1 LHWPNTYGSRLAHQ
15 LAFERPMTSPA
26 QSSSETHHYKG
37 WSGIRRAFATP
48 SALTMLCLGF
58 GSGLPFLLVGG
69 TLSTW
74 LRDTGVALSAIGLVS
89 YASFFYVLKFLWAPL
104 IDRYPLP
111 FFGRRKGWLA
121 FSQIMLIG
129 ALSGMALLGP
139 DSSLP
144 MFVVLAGLVAFAGA
158 TQDIVVD
165 AYRIEIAPVESQ
177 AALAATYTFGYRI
190 ALILSGAIALYLAE
204 LLGWKNAYLAMAACI
219 LIPLVAGFLSKEPAA
234 QTLAIRE
241 LRVWDAFIKPFQEFF
256 SRNGIWLALAL
267 LAFVGLFK
275 LPDQMIGVMAGPF
288 YLDSG
293 YTKADI
299 ATVSKLYGV
308 WIGITGAFLGG
319 ICIAAFSLRPI
330 LVIAAIAISVSNIS
344 FLLMAN
350 YPAQAWAFFAAIS
363 ADNLSQGFA
372 GVVLVAFMSGLTN
385 RNFTATQYA
394 LLASLA
400 NLPGKFI
407 GGLSGYMVEATSY
420 SAFFILSTFSV
431 VPTLLLL
438 TWLWK
443 RIQTAP
449 TQTL

>member
-1 LHWPNTYGSRLAHQ
+1 
-15 LAFERPMTSPA
+15 MTIAPA
-26 QSSSETHHYKG
+26 TQEDNNYKG
-37 WSGIRRAFATP
+37 WRGIRRAFATP
-48 SALTMLCLGF
+48 SALTLLLLGF
-58 GSGLPFLLVGG
+58 GSGLPFLLVGY

-111 FFGRRKGWLA
+111 FLGRRKGWLA
-121 FSQIMLIG
+121 ISQIILIG
-129 ALSGMALLGP
+129 ALISMALLGP
-139 DSSLP
+139 TSSLAL
-144 MFVVLAGLVAFAGA
+144 FVVLAGLVAFAGA

-165 AYRIEIAPVESQ
+165 AYRIEIAPVKSQ
-177 AALAATYTFGYRI
+177 AALAAAYILGYRI

-204 LLGWKNAYLAMAACI
+204 LVGWTNAYLTMAACMLLP
-219 LIPLVAGFLSKEPAA
+219 LIAGLLSKEPDPTNA
-234 QTLAIRE
+234 LSIRE
-241 LRVWDAFIKPFQEFF
+241 IHLRDAFLKPFQEFF
-256 SRNGIWLALAL
+256 SRNGVLLALAL

-275 LPDQMIGVMAGPF
+275 LPDQMIGVLAGPF

-308 WIGITGAFLGG
+308 WIGIAGAFLGG
-319 ICIAAFSLRPI
+319 ICVAAFNIRHV
-330 LVIAAIAISVSNIS
+330 LVVAAIAVAVSNLAY
-344 FLLMAN
+344 LLMAVH
-350 YPAQAWAFFAAIS
+350 PAETWAFFATIS

-372 GVVLVAFMSGLTN
+372 GVVLVAFMSGLTD

-407 GGLSGYMVEATSY
+407 GGVSGYIVEATDY
-420 SAFFILSTFSV
+420 QTFFILSTFSV

-438 TWLWK
+438 AWLWNK
-443 RIQTAP
+443 IYTK
-449 TQTL
+449 

>member
-1 LHWPNTYGSRLAHQ
+1 
-15 LAFERPMTSPA
+15 MTPPTQSSPA
-26 QSSSETHHYKG
+26 AKHYEAAHYKG
-37 WSGIRRAFATP
+37 WRGIKRAFATP
-48 SALTMLCLGF
+48 SALTMLFLGF

-74 LRDTGVALSAIGLVS
+74 LRDTGVALGAIGLVS

-111 FFGRRKGWLA
+111 FLGRRKGWLA
-121 FSQIMLIG
+121 FSQLLLIG
-129 ALSGMALLGP
+129 ALIGMAFLGP
-139 DSSLP
+139 GASLP
-144 MFVVLAGLVAFAGA
+144 VFVVLACLAALAGA

-190 ALILSGAIALYLAE
+190 ALILSGAVALYLAE
-204 LLGWKNAYLAMAACI
+204 LVGWKNAYSIMAACV
-219 LIPLVAGFLSKEPAA
+219 LVPLTAGLLSKEPAA
-234 QTLAIRE
+234 QALVREIRI
-241 LRVWDAFIKPFQEFF
+241 WDAFIKPFQEFF
-256 SRNGIWLALAL
+256 SRNGLWLALAL

-275 LPDQMIGVMAGPF
+275 LPDQMIGVLAGPF

-308 WIGITGAFLGG
+308 WVGIAGAFLGG
-319 ICIAAFSLRPI
+319 ICVAAFSMRPI
-330 LVIAAIAISVSNIS
+330 LVVAAIAVSISNIS

-350 YPAQAWAFFAAIS
+350 NPAQAWAFFAAIS

-372 GVVLVAFMSGLTN
+372 GVVLVAFMSSLTN

-420 SAFFILSTFSV
+420 SSFFILSTFSV

-438 TWLWK
+438 AWIWNK
-443 RIQTAP
+443 IQPQKQA
-449 TQTL
+449 

>member
-1 LHWPNTYGSRLAHQ
+1 
-15 LAFERPMTSPA
+15 MTTA
-26 QSSSETHHYKG
+26 SSIPDDNNYKG
-37 WSGIRRAFATP
+37 WRGIQRAFATP
-48 SALTMLCLGF
+48 SALTLLLLGF

-111 FFGRRKGWLA
+111 FLGRRKGWLA
-121 FSQIMLIG
+121 VSQLILIG
-129 ALSGMALLGP
+129 ALISMALLGP
-139 DSSLP
+139 GTSFII
-144 MFVVLAGLVAFAGA
+144 FVGLAGLVAFAGA

-165 AYRIEIAPVESQ
+165 AYRIEIAPVKSQ
-177 AALAATYTFGYRI
+177 AALAAAYILGYRI

-204 LLGWKNAYLAMAACI
+204 LLSWTTAYLVMAAAMLLP
-219 LIPLVAGFLSKEPAA
+219 LIAGLLSKEPDPGGV
-234 QTLAIRE
+234 LSIRE
-241 LRVWDAFIKPFQEFF
+241 IHLRDAFLKPFQEFF
-256 SRNGIWLALAL
+256 TRNGVLLALAL

-275 LPDQMIGVMAGPF
+275 LPDQMIGVLAGPF

-308 WIGITGAFLGG
+308 WIGIAGAFLGG
-319 ICIAAFSLRPI
+319 VCVAAFNIKRV
-330 LVIAAIAISVSNIS
+330 LVVAAIAVSVSNLA
-344 FLLMAN
+344 FLLMAIH
-350 YPAQAWAFFAAIS
+350 PAETWAFFAAIS

-372 GVVLVAFMSGLTN
+372 GVVLVAFMSGLTD

-407 GGLSGYMVEATSY
+407 GGVSGYIVEATDY
-420 SAFFILSTFSV
+420 QTFFIFSTFSV

-438 TWLWK
+438 GWLWNK
-443 RIQTAP
+443 TYHK
-449 TQTL
+449 

>member
-1 LHWPNTYGSRLAHQ
+1 
-15 LAFERPMTSPA
+15 
-26 QSSSETHHYKG
+26 
-37 WSGIRRAFATP
+37 
-48 SALTMLCLGF
+48 MLCLGF

-74 LRDTGVALSAIGLVS
+74 LRDTGVALSVIGLIS

-111 FFGRRKGWLA
+111 FLGRRRGWLV
-121 FSQIMLIG
+121 FSQVLLMGSLAAMALIG
-129 ALSGMALLGP
+129 PDGSLGLFVALAC
-139 DSSLP
+139 
-144 MFVVLAGLVAFAGA
+144 VTAFAGA
-158 TQDIVVD
+158 TQDTVVD
-165 AYRIEIAPVESQ
+165 AYRIEIAPVDSQ
-177 AALAATYTFGYRI
+177 AALAATYIFGYRL
-190 ALILSGAIALYLAE
+190 ALIMSGAMALYLAE
-204 LLGWKNAYLAMAACI
+204 LLSWKGAYLTMAACV
-219 LIPLVAGFLSKEPAA
+219 LLPLTAVLLSREPEAHP
-234 QTLAIRE
+234 LAVREIRI
-241 LRVWDAFIKPFQEFF
+241 VDAFIQPFREFF

-275 LPDQMIGVMAGPF
+275 LPDQMIGVLAGPF

-308 WIGITGAFLGG
+308 WIGIFGAFLGG
-319 ICIAAFSLRPI
+319 ICTAAFNLRPM
-330 LVIAAIAISVSNIS
+330 LVVAAIAVALSNVS

-350 YPAQAWAFFAAIS
+350 NPGQTWAFIAAIS

-372 GVVLVAFMSGLTN
+372 GVILVAFMSSITN
-385 RNFTATQYA
+385 RHFTATQYA

-420 SAFFILSTFSV
+420 SYFFILSTFSV
-431 VPTLLLL
+431 LPTLLLL
-438 TWLWK
+438 AWLWN
-443 RIQTAP
+443 RIQR
-449 TQTL
+449 Q